1 MLKKIILQVFLLV
14 FVLASCIIFF
24 KTYFK
29 EVNSN
34 KKIEI
39 NKKIL
44 TKKEEVSNKTKSNL
58 IYDVVY
64 KSNNESGNNYVILS
78 KISELPK
85 KDSDLVLMKGVEAT
99 INIKNS
105 SPITIFSDKAVFN
118 KATYD
123 TDFSDNVLI
132 IYDDHYITSNN
143 LDLFFQKN
151 LAIISNEI
159 IYKNLNTTLQADMIE
174 INMLSKK
181 SKIFMKDKKRK
192 IKISTSD

>member
-1 MLKKIILQVFLLV
+1 MLKKIILQVFLLFFILV
-14 FVLASCIIFF
+14 SCVIFF
-24 KTYFK
+24 NTYFK
-29 EVNSN
+29 EENKN
-34 KKIEI
+34 KKVEI
-39 NKKIL
+39 KKKLSI
-44 TKKEEVSNKTKSNL
+44 KEEDKPSKEQANL

-85 KDSDLVLMKGVEAT
+85 KNSDLVLMEGVEAI

-118 KATYD
+118 KTTYD

-132 IYDDHYITSNN
+132 VYDDHYITSNN

>member
-1 MLKKIILQVFLLV
+1 MLKKIILQVFLLIFIFTICV
-14 FVLASCIIFF
+14 IFF

-29 EVNSN
+29 KEDGIEKIQTKENEANKIKDGSN
-34 KKIEI
+34 KSKG
-39 NKKIL
+39 
-44 TKKEEVSNKTKSNL
+44 NL

-132 IYDDHYITSNN
+132 VYDDHYITSNN

>member
-1 MLKKIILQVFLLV
+1 MLKKIILQVFLLIFIFTICV
-14 FVLASCIIFF
+14 IFF

-29 EVNSN
+29 KEDGIEKIQTKENEANKIKDESN
-34 KKIEI
+34 KSKG
-39 NKKIL
+39 
-44 TKKEEVSNKTKSNL
+44 NL

-85 KDSDLVLMKGVEAT
+85 KDSDLVLMKGVKAT

-105 SPITIFSDKAVFN
+105 SPITIFSDIAVFN
-118 KATYD
+118 KVTYD

-132 IYDDHYITSNN
+132 VYDDHYITSNN

-159 IYKNLNTTLQADMIE
+159 IYKNLNTTLQADIIE

>member
-1 MLKKIILQVFLLV
+1 MLKKIILQVFLLIFIFTICV
-14 FVLASCIIFF
+14 IFF

-29 EVNSN
+29 KEDRIEKIQTKENEANKIKDESN
-34 KKIEI
+34 ESKG
-39 NKKIL
+39 
-44 TKKEEVSNKTKSNL
+44 NL

-99 INIKNS
+99 INIKNN
-105 SPITIFSDKAVFN
+105 SPIKIFSDKAVFN